1 MTDSFNTTTLKEV
14 SPAERVEI
22 LSFLMEEAKKEMADT
37 CVKSEPA
44 SECETVTVDDDD
56 DDDVDDDDDDFDEKK
71 GDTFNIFLMNA
82 EPIGYRSYDIPCKEL
97 TLSTL
102 NIPGGNDIG
111 RQFYQILDAIE
122 VVFMS
127 RNFWMGDTSVM
138 RALVNR
144 MALLWKRQRCERK
157 CVEEGIMPNV
167 SVDTYFGFAIPHWM
181 PQKDAGPSVYR
192 RWVGELLN
200 NLSP

>member
-1 MTDSFNTTTLKEV
+1 MTDSFNTTSLKEV
-14 SPAERVEI
+14 PPAERVEI
-22 LSFLMEEAKKEMADT
+22 LSFLLDEAKKEMVDT
-37 CVKSEPA
+37 CVKSEPE

-56 DDDVDDDDDDFDEKK
+56 DDDDDDFDDKK
-71 GDTFNIFLMNA
+71 GDTFNIYVMNTTS
-82 EPIGYRSYDIPCKEL
+82 PRGYRSYTEPCKEL

-111 RQFYQILDAIE
+111 RQFYQILDAFE

-144 MALLWKRQRCERK
+144 MALLWKRQRCERM

-167 SVDTYFGFAIPHWM
+167 TVDTYFGFAIPHWM
-181 PQKDAGPSVYR
+181 PKKDDGPSVYR

>member
-1 MTDSFNTTTLKEV
+1 MTDSFNTTSLKEV
-14 SPAERVEI
+14 PPAERVEI
-22 LSFLMEEAKKEMADT
+22 LSFLLDEAKKEMVNT
-37 CVKSEPA
+37 CVKSEPE

-56 DDDVDDDDDDFDEKK
+56 DDDDDDDFDDKK
-71 GDTFNIFLMNA
+71 GDTFNIYVMNTTS
-82 EPIGYRSYDIPCKEL
+82 PLGYRSYTEPCKEL

-111 RQFYQILDAIE
+111 RQFYQILDAFE

-144 MALLWKRQRCERK
+144 MALLWKRQRCERM

-167 SVDTYFGFAIPHWM
+167 TVDTYFGFAIPHWM
-181 PQKDAGPSVYR
+181 PKKDDGPSVYR

>member
-1 MTDSFNTTTLKEV
+1 MTDSFNPSTLKEV
-14 SPAERVEI
+14 PPSERVEI
-22 LSFLMEEAKKEMADT
+22 LSFLLDEAKKEMVDK
-37 CVKSEPA
+37 CVKEEPE
-44 SECETVTVDDDD
+44 SECETVTVDDDF
-56 DDDVDDDDDDFDEKK
+56 DDDFDDKK
-71 GDTFNIFLMNA
+71 GDTYNIFLMNA
-82 EPIGYRSYDIPCKEL
+82 EPIGYRSYDLPCKEL

-111 RQFYQILDAIE
+111 RQFYQILDAFE

-167 SVDTYFGFAIPHWM
+167 TVDTYFGFAIPHWM
-181 PQKDAGPSVYR
+181 PKKDDGPSVYR